1 MNQVFD
7 QLQIKGYRGFKTVEL
22 SQLGQIN
29 IFVGDNN
36 SGKTSLL
43 EAISILCNPLDP
55 FKWLEVSQRRV
66 YLGRSLLTPRPDID
80 AVKWIFPQNIDY
92 VNNEDYQREIFI
104 KTSGNTSIL
113 GLKARLEEI
122 YGSGAERHEDVSALE
137 PDSVRSG
144 LELEVLAYLSS
155 GQPDLFTHQVEQREI
170 FQLWENERLILRRRN
185 KPFVNNATVSPSYS
199 SSEPILD
206 RLTQI
211 ILEDEGGK
219 QEVLEIIQWF
229 DNNILDIQILSTP
242 TAKATLYIEHR
253 KLGFA
258 PLYTFGDGLKRTLVI
273 ALTLLSTKNGVLLI
287 DEIETSI
294 HVSALSRVFS
304 WLVEACCK
312 RNIQLF
318 ATTHSLEAVDAMLK
332 TDISTDNIV
341 AFRLNPQ
348 GKPPQRFAGNLLYRL
363 RSERGLDIRGSH
375 G

>member
-1 MNQVFD
+1 M
-7 QLQIKGYRGFKTVEL
+7 
-22 SQLGQIN
+22 
-29 IFVGDNN
+29 
-36 SGKTSLL
+36 
-43 EAISILCNPLDP
+43 
-55 FKWLEVSQRRV
+55 
-66 YLGRSLLTPRPDID
+66 
-80 AVKWIFPQNIDY
+80 
-92 VNNEDYQREIFI
+92 
-104 KTSGNTSIL
+104 
-113 GLKARLEEI
+113 
-122 YGSGAERHEDVSALE
+122 
-137 PDSVRSG
+137 
-144 LELEVLAYLSS
+144 ELEVLAYPSS
-155 GQPDLFTHQVEQREI
+155 GQPDLFTHQVEQGEI

-242 TAKATLYIEHR
+242 TAKAILYIEHR

-348 GKPPQRFAGNLLYRL
+348 GKPPQRFAK
-363 RSERGLDIRGSH
+363 ICW
-375 G
+375 